1 MEAIARINNVQ
12 IEILDDVI
20 VVRGRREDVERVLQ
34 IIEQIEQQS
43 LQFKPEIELYHL
55 KHIDSFALNDMI
67 TQVYTAAFTRQGL
80 VTIVPLQ
87 RPNAV
92 LLIGRK
98 ENIPSIVELIS
109 KLDLPAPT
117 DAEFKIF
124 RLQNM
129 SAIDAERTVRGFFVT
144 RPPTVQDLRPGLGTR
159 ALVIADYRSNSL
171 LVQAAP
177 RDMIEVTKLI
187 QSLDVPESTITYEVR
202 VFKLRN
208 SIAETLAPV

>member
-1 MEAIARINNVQ
+1 GAAQPAGGAQPAAPAAGAAPAADTTTQAVPAAPGASAASMEAIARINNVQ

-43 LQFKPEIELYHL
+43 LQFKPDIELYHL

-117 DAEFKIF
+117 DAVFKIF

-129 SAIDAERTVRGFFVT
+129 
-144 RPPTVQDLRPGLGTR
+144 
-159 ALVIADYRSNSL
+159 
-171 LVQAAP
+171 
-177 RDMIEVTKLI
+177 
-187 QSLDVPESTITYEVR
+187 
-202 VFKLRN
+202 
-208 SIAETLAPV
+208 